1 MEVGAWV
8 SIAGGKYGG
17 KTGTIKTVAAQTCKL
32 TVGGVLTGNI
42 KKTSLT
48 LVAAPDLTSAST
60 PPRNARGGE
69 AKGPVAARG
78 GGRLLAATPIRSINK
93 ELAAAG
99 GSAPVPGVQ
108 IAGGVATRT
117 GMGPP
122 PLHAAAA
129 LAFVALASYL
139 INGLFSKW
147 TALPMAI
154 SAAIVYNQQVRVV
167 LGVKMRPRIL

>member
-1 MEVGAWV
+1 VA
-8 SIAGGKYGG
+8 STTGKREPSRP
-17 KTGTIKTVAAQTCKL
+17 CKL

-108 IAGGVATRT
+108 IAGGVAT

-154 SAAIVYNQQVRVV
+154 SAAIVYNQQVSVCVRGEDAATYS
-167 LGVKMRPRIL
+167 LTLRHCCK